1 MGEGKQYLIVSRLA
15 KLLRDEQVSDL
26 GELLTHIRQPGQK
39 RLRDA
44 VIDAMT
50 TNETS
55 WFRDQSPFNVL
66 EQSIFPQIEEKQGQI
81 GYRVWSA
88 TCSSGQEPYTIS
100 ITLSEYL
107 ASAPQSKLRNMQVV
121 ATDISESMLDEA
133 K

>member
-1 MGEGKQYLIVSRLA
+1 MPNTNKINANEYQQFKSFLEESCGILLGDGKQYLIVSRLA

-26 GELLTHIRQPGQK
+26 GELLTHIRQPGQQ

-44 VIDAMT
+44 VIDAMA

-88 TCSSGQEPYTIS
+88 AC
-100 ITLSEYL
+100 
-107 ASAPQSKLRNMQVV
+107 
-121 ATDISESMLDEA
+121 
-133 K
+133 